1 MVESNNARPIPQIR
15 LEVPNYVAI
24 PGTHK
29 WLHLKGH
36 IAYGRFTDDKWQEHF
51 TSIGNPYTI
60 DVLYHSK
67 SLFAKVGNKEH
78 FPVEFE
84 GGIQMSA
91 QFGGEP
97 IYCRTKRACN
107 RYAYPVC

>member
-15 LEVPNYVAI
+15 LEVPDYVAI

-60 DVLYHSK
+60 DVPLIISSFSP
-67 SLFAKVGNKEH
+67 SLSRSIFSPIEY
-78 FPVEFE
+78 EFF
-84 GGIQMSA
+84 SA
-91 QFGGEP
+91 
-97 IYCRTKRACN
+97 T
-107 RYAYPVC
+107 

>member
-15 LEVPNYVAI
+15 LEVPDYVAI

-84 GGIQMSA
+84 GGNTNVRPIWRR
-91 QFGGEP
+91 P

>member
-1 MVESNNARPIPQIR
+1 MDV
-15 LEVPNYVAI
+15 
-24 PGTHK
+24 
-29 WLHLKGH
+29 
-36 IAYGRFTDDKWQEHF
+36 FTDDKWQEHF

-91 QFGGEP
+91 QFGGDQYIAGQKEP
-97 IYCRTKRACN
+97 VIDMPTRFVDFMLYWFLWPEMIPHPKAN
-107 RYAYPVC
+107 K